1 MRILSS
7 TQVTNT
13 RALGDWLSYDDLNQM
28 VERAID
34 TPTTGFTL
42 VYGLSN
48 NDRAPVDNALA
59 SYLGYKPKDNAEQ
72 FARQVLA
79 ESEPATIN
87 DAAHVYHGGPVAAIE
102 LGNSGIAT
110 IDIPDDRKKI

>member
-1 MRILSS
+1 MLAEDLASMYWDKRQLESVCMRILSS
-7 TQVTNT
+7 AQVTNT
-13 RALGDWLSYDDLNQM
+13 RELGNWLSYDDLNQM

-59 SYLGYKPKDNAEQ
+59 SYL
-72 FARQVLA
+72 
-79 ESEPATIN
+79 
-87 DAAHVYHGGPVAAIE
+87 YHGGPFAAIE